1 MMITG
6 FEEKLS
12 AGKVNH
18 LSKETATA
26 GVAWSA
32 HPRFPGVFMKNIVP
46 GAETGNL
53 FSQHLVRV
61 EAGCEIGR
69 HTHAGKWE
77 LHNVIAGNGRCVLGD
92 KAIPYAAGEITVL
105 PADVEHVV
113 TAQGADLFILATF
126 VPALA

>member
-1 MMITG
+1 MQTG
-6 FEEKLS
+6 FAGKLA

-18 LSKETATA
+18 LAKEILT
-26 GVAWSA
+26 GDVAWSA
-32 HPRFPGVFMKNIVP
+32 HPRFPGVYLKDIVP
-46 GAETGNL
+46 GADTDNR

-69 HTHAGKWE
+69 HIHAGKWE
-77 LHNVIAGNGRCVLGD
+77 LHNVIAGSGSCILGD
-92 KAIPYAAGEITVL
+92 RVIPYVAGEITVL

-113 TAQGADLFILATF
+113 AAQGSELFILATF

>member
-1 MMITG
+1 MKPG
-6 FEEKLS
+6 FVKELS

-18 LSKETATA
+18 LSKEIAT
-26 GVAWSA
+26 GDVAWAA
-32 HPRFPGVFMKNIVP
+32 HPRFPGVYMKNIIP
-46 GAETGNL
+46 GADTGNI

-77 LHNVIAGNGRCVLGD
+77 LHNVIAGSGRCVLGD
-92 KAIPYAAGEITVL
+92 KVIAYAAGEITVL
-105 PADVEHVV
+105 PADMEHVV
-113 TAQGADLFILATF
+113 AAQGADLFILATF